1 MCRSRTFPKG
11 VRRKLRSRSR
21 SRLPWHINA
30 NPASEDF
37 LVPTEVAFELPAG
50 VTLRGVVYPAGVDK
64 KLSFAEAPLRLYE
77 GVVYVGAVIDIASD
91 VPMGT
96 STIKATVTYQACD
109 NEKCL
114 LPQTL
119 DVPVALAISSPRDPV
134 DLANPEVFDHIDFSP
149 VIGKVANGSTSST
162 GGGEGNVLKD
172 AIAKRGWLFAF
183 VLVFLGGLA
192 LNLTPCVYPMIPITV
207 SYFGGQ
213 AKGRGGRTVLLA
225 TLYLLGMAAMYST
238 LGLIAALTGSLFGS
252 ALQNPLVLGVI
263 ALVMVGLGTL
273 DVRPVRNPRADAPR
287 GCGGHGQARD
297 AGLVPDG
304 PHGRHRG
311 RTVHRPVR
319 AGTPDL
325 RRRDRESADRLLALL
340 RAGAGAGASLRGAR
354 RGVGQHHAPTQV
366 G

>member
-1 MCRSRTFPKG
+1 MYHGVSLRARSIPKSIMNKQVSLIAG
-11 VRRKLRSRSR
+11 VFAAVAMAAIPCTAQLADPFAEPVTGTGYVSLSNVPQGGSAQVAIEIKITP
-21 SRLPWHINA
+21 PWHINA

-50 VTLRGVVYPAGVDK
+50 VTLRGVVYPAGVEK

-77 GVVYVGAVIDIASD
+77 GVVYVGAVIDIAND

-263 ALVMVGLGTL
+263 ALVMVGWHSRCSASTKSAC
-273 DVRPVRNPRADAPR
+273 RRASRVWRAPPSAGR
-287 GCGGHGQARD
+287 WAR
-297 AGLVPDG
+297 
-304 PHGRHRG
+304 
-311 RTVHRPVR
+311 
-319 AGTPDL
+319 
-325 RRRDRESADRLLALL
+325 S
-340 RAGAGAGASLRGAR
+340 
-354 RGVGQHHAPTQV
+354 
-366 G
+366 